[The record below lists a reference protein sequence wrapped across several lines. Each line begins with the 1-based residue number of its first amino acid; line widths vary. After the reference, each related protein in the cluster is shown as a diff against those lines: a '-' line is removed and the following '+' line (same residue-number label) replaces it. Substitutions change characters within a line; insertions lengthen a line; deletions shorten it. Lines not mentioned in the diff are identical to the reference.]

1 MDNRWSVYIH
11 KRWRKNGTGYRGQP
25 FYNAILKYGW
35 DNLARVCNGKLNSTH
50 GYIWAYKDDVPV
62 ISDFIEQR
70 KMRLTNKTL
79 KIGQG
84 NNKPVLVFDVNGTFL
99 GRYQSASAASKQF
112 GVHKDTVSYAC
123 KHNSLMCGQYR
134 CQYDGR

>member
-1 MDNRWSVYIH
+1 MDGVFICEHENARIAEMNTGIDHSVI
-11 KRWRKNGTGYRGQP
+11 
-25 FYNAILKYGW
+25 
-35 DNLARVCNGKLNSTH
+35 ARVCNGKLNSTH

-70 KMRLTNKTL
+70 KIRLTNKAL

-84 NNKPVLVFDVNGTFL
+84 NNKPVLVFDANGTFL
-99 GRYQSASAASKQF
+99 GRYQSASAASKQY

-134 CQYDGR
+134 CQYDGGDFRG